1 MAYSTSNPPYVI
13 AQGLNGA
20 NKLWG
25 YKSEN
30 PQQDVNDAGF
40 FTNGYDLGMRVGDM
54 LYATDTGTGITS
66 LHAVNAAST
75 SSVDLSTLVALPA
88 DTD

>member
-13 AQGLNGA
+13 SQGLNGA
-20 NKLWG
+20 NKIWG

-30 PQQDVNDAGF
+30 PSQDVNDAGF
-40 FTNGYDLGMRVGDM
+40 FTDGYDRGMRVGDVVIS
-54 LYATDTGTGITS
+54 TDTGSAITTM
-66 LHAVNAAST
+66 HAVNASST
-75 SSVDLSTLVALPA
+75 SSVDLATMVSLPT